1 MSAFSPMSYG
11 RRKTGAVNTA
21 LFVKRKRKAISALAE
36 YERADG
42 VLKAAKAVG
51 IGFVDGDIELVY
63 LDGKI
68 I

>member
-36 YERADG
+36 YKRAVG
-42 VLKAAKAVG
+42 VL
-51 IGFVDGDIELVY
+51 
-63 LDGKI
+63 
-68 I
+68 